1 MADVFR
7 KLFSKLNRSFA
18 ENTSPK
24 RRPFHVPI
32 KITIF
37 PEVITGR
44 LNKDA
49 KRESLSISG
58 ETQDLS
64 STGVAFVVSSI
75 RLREYYLVGENRTLH
90 AELDLPNGKIKLEL
104 VGVRYEQVGIHDSTV
119 NYMIG
124 ARIVTAEPLE
134 MEIYEE
140 FLKHGDKLKKGKQNL
155 PLKADG

>member
-1 MADVFR
+1 MPDVFR

-32 KITIF
+32 KITIY
-37 PEVITGR
+37 PDVITGR
-44 LNKDA
+44 LLKEA
-49 KRESLSISG
+49 KRETLSISG

-64 STGVAFVVSSI
+64 KTGVAFVVSSI

-124 ARIVTAEPLE
+124 AKIVAAEPLE
-134 MEIYEE
+134 MEVYEE
-140 FLKHGDKLKKGKQNL
+140 YLRLGDKLKKGKQSF
-155 PLKADG
+155 PLEADS